1 MSMILPGAVG
11 RGICGVAVLLAG
23 LQAGPAL
30 ARCSI
35 TKSGFVAQDVQMD
48 MGQVTIL
55 PSTPVGGVIKT
66 LNATINQ
73 VNNVASCSSGG
84 SAEGKYVNAQQA
96 ITTGI
101 AYTYK
106 TLVEGVG
113 IRVYRD
119 SGEVQAY
126 YPHTLSFDARV
137 SSLNLSA
144 GTFRVELI
152 KTAAQTGSG
161 SIAAAGRFTT
171 YYMDGD
177 GAAKPVLTST
187 FKGTGTTVVS
197 PTCEVLAGSRNL
209 VVDFGAVP
217 ASTFTGVGSRA
228 VNRDFDIRLNCQGS
242 NLAAY
247 QSAIGIRLDAIQD
260 SSNRAGVLRL
270 TQGGNTATRIGIELV
285 QRDGA
290 AERALAFGTTV
301 PLGTTV
307 VGSSAFNLPL
317 RARYIQTQ
325 AGAVGPGTANG
336 AATFTITYD

>member
-1 MSMILPGAVG
+1 
-11 RGICGVAVLLAG
+11 
-23 LQAGPAL
+23 
-30 ARCSI
+30 
-35 TKSGFVAQDVQMD
+35 
-48 MGQVTIL
+48 
-55 PSTPVGGVIKT
+55 
-66 LNATINQ
+66 
-73 VNNVASCSSGG
+73 
-84 SAEGKYVNAQQA
+84 VNAQQA